1 MNNINLLYVDL
12 FCGAG
17 GTSTGVESARI
28 NGEQCAKI
36 IACVNHDTN
45 AIASHAANH
54 PEAMHFTEDI
64 RTLELSALVA
74 HVQRMKQLYPDAHLV
89 LWASLECTN
98 FSKAKGGQ
106 PRDADSRTL
115 AEHLFRYI
123 EAINPDYIQIENVEE
138 FMSWGDMDENGKP
151 ISMDK
156 GRQGAPNMY
165 SGKNTASERLQ
176 VRYDRLMKE
185 RNENARAYLSGLFGA
200 MQADD
205 VKARDDRNWRHQLAR
220 EKRADAI
227 ADAKE
232 KRDNQMFDLNVKLQ
246 NNKIS
251 AAEADAERKRVEAEY
266 ADDLAK
272 ARLETEKA
280 KAGASK
286 ASASASNA
294 RAGYYN
300 RGGSGGNKK
309 RMTLTIDG
317 KTTYY
322 DTKEDYERAVQRE
335 AKRLGIKT
343 HQYVKTTE
351 NDVMGAKE
359 KNVSTPKPISQLAGE
374 VETAS
379 NKKKSPT
386 AGDNSSNKKKSPT
399 S

>member
-1 MNNINLLYVDL
+1 MATYDEILGNPLNSGTPPKGSKEWHEQQVAEESSSFYAPKGSEKWAEQQSQSTPISKPTGTESKPVTPQPKQEQSSESSNMSYAALYKALNPYTPPTDEEL
-12 FCGAG
+12 
-17 GTSTGVESARI
+17 
-28 NGEQCAKI
+28 AKEKKKQKRDQI
-36 IACVNHDTN
+36 FA
-45 AIASHAANH
+45 AIG
-54 PEAMHFTEDI
+54 DGI
-64 RTLELSALVA
+64 SALSN
-74 HVQRMKQLYPDAHLV
+74 LYF
-89 LWASLECTN
+89 T
-98 FSKAKGGQ
+98 
-106 PRDADSRTL
+106 T
-115 AEHLFRYI
+115 
-123 EAINPDYIQIENVEE
+123 
-138 FMSWGDMDENGKP
+138 
-151 ISMDK
+151 
-156 GRQGAPNMY
+156 QGAPNMY

-185 RNENARAYLSGLFGA
+185 RNENSRAYLNGLFGA

-205 VKARDDRNWRHQLAR
+205 AKARDDRNWRHQLAR
-220 EKRADAI
+220 EKRADGI

-232 KRDNQMFDLNVKLQ
+232 KRDKQMFDLNVKLQ

-272 ARLETEKA
+272 AKVDTEKA
-280 KAGASK
+280 KAVASK

-322 DTKEDYERAVQRE
+322 DTEEDYERAVQRE

-343 HQYVKTTE
+343 HQYVRTTE
-351 NDVMGAKE
+351 TQGRKP
-359 KNVSTPKPISQLAGE
+359 KNKDVSTPKPISQLAGE
-374 VETAS
+374 VEIAS